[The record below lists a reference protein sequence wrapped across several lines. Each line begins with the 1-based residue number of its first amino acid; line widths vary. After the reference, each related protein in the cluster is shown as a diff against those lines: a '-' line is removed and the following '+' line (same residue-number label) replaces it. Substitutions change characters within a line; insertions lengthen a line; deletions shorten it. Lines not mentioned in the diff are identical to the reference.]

1 MALFKGS
8 GIDNVV
14 AALALRRLGRRAE
27 AEKVIA
33 SIRATPNITRLS
45 LQSWALEIL
54 AGQSGRELAL
64 PDSPGLSRTLPE
76 SPRVSQSL
84 PESPRVSQ
92 SLLDTGYR
100 VIREWRG
107 LQQDKRMR
115 GKKFGVFSQ

>member
-64 PDSPGLSRTLPE
+64 PDSPGLC
-76 SPRVSQSL
+76 QSL

>member
-64 PDSPGLSRTLPE
+64 PDSAGLSRTLPD
-76 SPRVSQSL
+76 SAGLSRTL
-84 PESPRVSQ
+84 PDSA
-92 SLLDTGYR
+92 
-100 VIREWRG
+100 G
-107 LQQDKRMR
+107 LC
-115 GKKFGVFSQ
+115 